1 MPYLRLIRT
10 NLLRVFLVTWGA
22 FAAVA
27 GLDWALRQG
36 WAGAAGIAGV
46 TAGYYGT
53 LAAVTMV
60 PGAVVHWLGLMA
72 ASRRVP
78 DRTLRVAAVALSP
91 VLGIAM
97 YLGFRTGADRDTLL
111 PIALGISVI
120 YGLVVR
126 LPPAQREKKV
136 AP

>member
-1 MPYLRLIRT
+1 
-10 NLLRVFLVTWGA
+10 LVTWGA

-60 PGAVVHWLGLMA
+60 PGAVVHWLCLMA

-136 AP
+136 AHRAPAG